1 MLGWEELNT
10 SFWSVYNFY
19 PLNERVFTHL
29 REVPQS
35 CMHRIQSCSLAS
47 VSGISQAEKRE
58 ENLPYDGDGSSVCVE
73 NLVSNSYRLN
83 ILQGAKI
90 VGHAHRP
97 RVIALDTR

>member
-35 CMHRIQSCSLAS
+35 CMHRIQSC
-47 VSGISQAEKRE
+47 
-58 ENLPYDGDGSSVCVE
+58 
-73 NLVSNSYRLN
+73 NLVSASGFSPSREKRTEFT
-83 ILQGAKI
+83 I
-90 VGHAHRP
+90 
-97 RVIALDTR
+97 